1 MTVDGER
8 TKRASTGY
16 GLVATAACM
25 WGTWPL
31 ILQHAESYGKIP
43 SALESA
49 MVMFV
54 LTLVSGPLA
63 LRDRVRFRASARG
76 WAGVVWLGVADAM
89 NIVCYF
95 RALQLASVAVAVLT
109 HYLAPLFVAV
119 AAPLVLR
126 ERRDARTTGAVLI
139 SFVGLA
145 ILLEPW
151 AATHR
156 PGDAMGALFG
166 AGSAFF
172 YASNV
177 IANKR
182 LVGEFSGS
190 EMMFFHGLVATP
202 LLLAMVPAGA
212 WSALDPRAFGYLLIG
227 SLGPGALG
235 GLLFVWGIRR
245 IRASHAA
252 TLALIEPLV
261 AVLVAAMVMSQSL
274 SLAAMLGGALILG
287 GAARV
292 VSAPKEP
299 ATSS

>member
-1 MTVDGER
+1 MKLDEEHAER
-8 TKRASTGY
+8 ARFGY
-16 GLVATAACM
+16 GLVALAACM

-49 MVMFV
+49 LVMFV

-63 LRDRVRFRASARG
+63 LRDRVRVRASLRG
-76 WAGVVWLGVADAM
+76 WAGVAWLGFADAM
-89 NIVCYF
+89 NIVLYF

-119 AAPLVLR
+119 TAPIVLR

-139 SFVGLA
+139 SFMGLA
-145 ILLEPW
+145 LLLEPW
-151 AATHR
+151 GATHR

-177 IANKR
+177 LANKR

-202 LLLAMVPAGA
+202 VLVAMVPAGA
-212 WSALDPRAFGYLLIG
+212 WSSLDPRAFGYLLLG

-252 TLALIEPLV
+252 TLALLEPLI
-261 AVLVAAMVMSQSL
+261 AVLVAAMVMNQTL
-274 SLAAMLGGALILG
+274 SLAAMIGGALILG

-292 VSAPKEP
+292 VSAPAMR